1 MFDDIYR
8 QLLDL
13 SLNVSTINYKY
24 Q

>member
-1 MFDDIYR
+1 MFDDIYC

-13 SLNVSTINYKY
+13 GLNVSTINYKY